1 MGSRLTREPDHASI
15 LPCGP
20 IDPAHPKSHR
30 TLLKTMANDRLAQ
43 LRSLLEEEPG
53 DQFLRYAIALERKRE
68 GDMEGAATD
77 LEDLLREDPTYIACY
92 YQLAL
97 MLADMGRVQEA
108 IEACRAGALQCLVN
122 RDGKARSELQ
132 ALMQGLEEAE
142 EDA

>member
-1 MGSRLTREPDHASI
+1 
-15 LPCGP
+15 
-20 IDPAHPKSHR
+20 
-30 TLLKTMANDRLAQ
+30 MANDRLAQ

-77 LEDLLREDPTYIACY
+77 LEDLLREDPAYIACY

-108 IEACRAGALQCLVN
+108 IEACRAGALQCLEN
-122 RDGKARSELQ
+122 GDGKARSELQ

>member
-1 MGSRLTREPDHASI
+1 
-15 LPCGP
+15 
-20 IDPAHPKSHR
+20 
-30 TLLKTMANDRLAQ
+30 MANDRLAQ

-77 LEDLLREDPTYIACY
+77 LENLLREDPTYIACY

>member
-1 MGSRLTREPDHASI
+1 MCSKRI
-15 LPCGP
+15 L
-20 IDPAHPKSHR
+20 R
-30 TLLKTMANDRLAQ
+30 KTMANERLAQ

-68 GDMEGAATD
+68 GDMQGASTD
-77 LEDLLREDPTYIACY
+77 LENLLRDDPTYIACY

-97 MLADMGRVQEA
+97 MFADLGRVENA

-122 RDGKARSELQ
+122 GDGKARSELQ
-132 ALMQGLEEAE
+132 ALMHSLEETE